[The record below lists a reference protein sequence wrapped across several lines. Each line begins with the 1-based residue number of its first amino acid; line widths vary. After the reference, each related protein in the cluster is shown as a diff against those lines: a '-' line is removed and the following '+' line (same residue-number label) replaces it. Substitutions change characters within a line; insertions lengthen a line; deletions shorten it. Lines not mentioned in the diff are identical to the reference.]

1 MFKGAD
7 GISIYFLKGHIR
19 MANMHENKHTR
30 QTVHINNKTIIIL
43 PSTDPENVQLYF
55 KRKQTK
61 LEYEDFVKLQN

>member
-1 MFKGAD
+1 
-7 GISIYFLKGHIR
+7 

-30 QTVHINNKTIIIL
+30 ESVHINNKTIIIL

-55 KRKQTK
+55 KRKQMK